1 MTARSIEGEP
11 TARTKAEQ
19 AYLQIEA
26 MIVGEQLP
34 PSSIISESRLMELTG
49 FGRTPVREALQRLA
63 RARMVEV
70 LPHRGV
76 LIPAI
81 SVEEQ
86 LRMLELRRVLEPLA
100 ASLAARR
107 ADASDRARLSALLEE
122 LRGEVQDATAYAE
135 TLRQVHETVGRA
147 AHNAYLVDAITA
159 VQGLSRRFWFA
170 HLRDASSEIARGS
183 ALYGQGIAAVLD
195 GDREGAER
203 ALLALNDYLVEFT
216 RATLDEQ
223 GSGLG

>member
-1 MTARSIEGEP
+1 MAGVRVRQRREQEPVHGLDMPGED
-11 TARTKAEQ
+11 
-19 AYLQIEA
+19 
-26 MIVGEQLP
+26 
-34 PSSIISESRLMELTG
+34 
-49 FGRTPVREALQRLA
+49 GRE
-63 RARMVEV
+63 
-70 LPHRGV
+70 H
-76 LIPAI
+76 
-81 SVEEQ
+81 
-86 LRMLELRRVLEPLA
+86 
-100 ASLAARR
+100 LAARAGEGDHGAALVVRGRR
-107 ADASDRARLSALLEE
+107 AGDEAPLLEE
-122 LRGEVQDATAYAE
+122 LRGDVQDATAYAE

-223 GSGLG
+223 GRGLG